1 MLLVNF
7 PDFTTLKKITLAH
20 LFQFTVCKKYSAH
33 KKKNE
38 VKIRFST
45 DFLLLSTVLEL
56 LSTILKCHLFVEIF
70 IFNI

>member
-7 PDFTTLKKITLAH
+7 PDFTTLKKSLLHIYFSL
-20 LFQFTVCKKYSAH
+20 CKKYSAH
-33 KKKNE
+33 KKKNK

>member
-7 PDFTTLKKITLAH
+7 PDFTTLLLHIYFSL
-20 LFQFTVCKKYSAH
+20 CKKYSAH
-33 KKKNE
+33 KKKNK